1 LKQHHAAHAIKRKM
15 IEPMPSKK
23 HCQIFP
29 VSSITTMYKYLNYEE
44 AYAGELACICVK
56 AVKENEKLIRKTF
69 CHGFDQ

>member
-1 LKQHHAAHAIKRKM
+1 
-15 IEPMPSKK
+15 MPSKK

-29 VSSITTMYKYLNYEE
+29 VSNITTMYKYLNYEE